1 MEIIYV
7 NENTLSQAPC
17 VATIGFFDGVHRGH
31 RFLID
36 GLVAASKRER
46 LSSMVI
52 TFDEHPRKVLNSDF
66 QPELLT
72 SLSSKLTLLSKT
84 GIDAV
89 AVLHFD
95 RELAA
100 LSAHDFMERVL
111 KEQLHV
117 RKLYIGYDHRF
128 GHGRTETFEDYVRYG
143 RELDIEVVRNQAFI
157 LNGVNLSSSV
167 VRKLLREGEVEMAT
181 QCLGYPFTLIGKV
194 TTGCKVG
201 RSLGYPT
208 ANLDTSQ
215 FGQLIPAPG
224 VYAVKV
230 RLQNQVSFLYGMM
243 NIGSRPTFGGES
255 QSLEVHIFHF
265 EGDLYDKEIM
275 VSFFHRIRSERKF
288 PSSEALARQLEVDA
302 QTVIEQFEKDIENE

>member
-7 NENTLSQAPC
+7 DENTLSQVPC

-36 GLVAASKRER
+36 GLVAASKREC

-111 KEQLHV
+111 KEQLNV

-143 RELDIEVVRNQAFI
+143 RELDIEVVRSQAFI

-167 VRKLLREGEVEMAT
+167 VRNLLREGEVEMAT
-181 QCLGYPFTLIGKV
+181 QCLGYPYTLFGKV
-194 TTGCKVG
+194 TMGCKVG

-208 ANLDTSQ
+208 ANLDTSR

-243 NIGSRPTFGGES
+243 NIGSRPTFGGEG

-302 QTVIEQFEKDIENE
+302 QTVMEQFEKDIENE